1 MNTAISSEKT
11 TGLLEGNR
19 MPSHCRVVARG
30 KLVYSRE
37 SQSILTGRARRQED
51 A

>member
-19 MPSHCRVVARG
+19 MPSHCQAVARG
-30 KLVYSRE
+30 KLAYSHE
-37 SQSILTGRARRQED
+37 LQSTLTGRVRRQGD